1 MVVKKKLVKTINL
14 NEEATTVASPRS
26 RAGQKAQ
33 EEFIE
38 RMERLVAGLEKTLNN
53 KNIQLEVEPNANTL
67 INNTNKKDKKKLN

>member
-26 RAGQKAQ
+26 RGSKD
-33 EEFIE
+33 EEKFIKQ
-38 RMERLVAGLEKTLNN
+38 MERLVAGLEKTLNI
-53 KNIQLEVEPNANTL
+53 KKYSTDANTL